1 MEKGSEN
8 KAKKQ
13 IEKEIK
19 SMVVE
24 TGKGHKKE
32 EVVTEH
38 GNKEQRA
45 G

>member
-8 KAKKQ
+8 KAKK

-24 TGKGHKKE
+24 TEKGHKKE
-32 EVVTEH
+32 EVVTGH